1 MARSSWKRWF
11 GWRTTSGMGG
21 GVCQEPTSRDRHLL
35 LRRPTVAWPIAG
47 GEVEWAAGVGLG
59 GQMLFVVP
67 SLDLIVVTKA
77 GPYTSRLP
85 GSPTIDVPNDYVL
98 TAVHAN

>member
-1 MARSSWKRWF
+1 
-11 GWRTTSGMGG
+11 
-21 GVCQEPTSRDRHLL
+21 
-35 LRRPTVAWPIAG
+35 
-47 GEVEWAAGVGLG
+47 
-59 GQMLFVVP
+59 MLFVVP